1 MSRVERERS
10 AWTARTSPRARML
23 ATSASRSAGVIVSG
37 SWLRIMRAP
46 AWWRVVRLGRRS
58 LCGGGATCPRREHA
72 GLIQTPLRT
81 HRKHGSQHRAR
92 PCEREVPL
100 TRAPGDVRRGE
111 TLGQNR
117 VRGARRGRG
126 RLWPCSRAET
136 RLVSAPF
143 ANPRGTWAKTRKR
156 RRGLSAAFP
165 ENQRAGRFRNR
176 PGNRAGATLFATA
189 REGKRDTR
197 GGWRF
202 RKLQVV
208 LSL

>member
-72 GLIQTPLRT
+72 GLIRTPLRT

-92 PCEREVPL
+92 PREREFPL
-100 TRAPGDVRRGE
+100 TPAPVDERRGE

-126 RLWPCSRAET
+126 RLWPWLGRET
-136 RLVSAPF
+136 RLASAASGPTF
-143 ANPRGTWAKTRKR
+143 GTWAKTRKR

-165 ENQRAGRFRNR
+165 ENQRAGCFRNR
-176 PGNRAGATLFATA
+176 PGNR
-189 REGKRDTR
+189 
-197 GGWRF
+197 GWIA
-202 RKLQVV
+202 LIEQGC
-208 LSL
+208 